1 MKKGLTLALAL
12 CLTALCACGAKPAQ
26 QPAEDVVPA
35 VTATPTQSAAPEA
48 STQPETSAPVE
59 SASKTIS
66 PMAGSV
72 DVSNLTD
79 GDYHVSFDA
88 TSARLD
94 GDGRLVLDVTVY
106 DYELFDAVEVSQ
118 LAVGDTFVA
127 GGVKHTVNTIGE
139 SYGGVAINGG
149 FEEEGGFT
157 LVSNDGGTYR
167 LLDYN
172 DDCVYRV
179 LGTVTL
185 PVNGDEFVLTDD
197 SDLENPGQTLLA
209 GDLLSLPEE
218 GSSYTPYDTTLH
230 MENGKVLSIHRV
242 FHP

>member
-26 QPAEDVVPA
+26 QPAEDVVTAESPA
-35 VTATPTQSAAPEA
+35 PTESAAPEG
-48 STQPETSAPVE
+48 SFQPVTAAPVE
-59 SASKTIS
+59 SASKTIA

-79 GDYHVSFDA
+79 GSYPAAFDS
-88 TSARLD
+88 TSAYLD
-94 GDGRLVLDVTVY
+94 GDGRLVLDVTIY
-106 DYELFDAVEVSQ
+106 DYEVYDAVEVSQ

-197 SDLENPGQTLLA
+197 SDLENPGKTLLS

-218 GSSYTPYDTTLH
+218 DDSFNCYNTT
-230 MENGKVLSIHRV
+230 MEVKDGKVLSIHRR